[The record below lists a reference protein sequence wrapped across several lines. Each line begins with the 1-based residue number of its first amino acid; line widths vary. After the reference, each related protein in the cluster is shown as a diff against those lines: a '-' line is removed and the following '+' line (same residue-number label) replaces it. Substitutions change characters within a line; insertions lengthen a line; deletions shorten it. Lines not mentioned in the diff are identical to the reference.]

1 MRLYYIVYN
10 HCEAMMTIRH
20 IWSSKQAKLLIPL
33 NMLSGIQNTFI
44 MEAFTAGYVSCTFG
58 VGWVGL
64 VMVAYG
70 IASCV
75 TSYLIGWISTNFG
88 WLPILILGCIVS
100 LSVVLFSLFE
110 IIVPNPDGLVIIT
123 VASFGWGCSNMCVR
137 FMATIVHGELFS
149 GYPFNPIDYSFQS
162 EEFFSLKIMKNIIFK
177 HFFV

>member
-1 MRLYYIVYN
+1 
-10 HCEAMMTIRH
+10 MMTIRH